1 MINQKFQTFFYRW
14 VCSTNHKDIGTL
26 YLLFGTI
33 SGVIGSWLSYFIRD
47 QLYSPGNTALQTNY
61 QLYNVMITAHALV
74 MIFFL
79 IMPILIGCFGN
90 WMVPVMLGAP
100 DMAFARLNN
109 LSFWLLPVSLFLL
122 VLSMFA
128 EIGVGAGWT
137 VYPPLSHIIT
147 SPGPAVDLAILS
159 LHIAGVS
166 SLAGAINFI
175 VTIVGMRACGM
186 SADRLPLFCW
196 SLVVTA
202 MLLILSL
209 PVFAGGITMLL
220 TDRNFNTVFYV
231 PECGGDPVLFQHL
244 FWFFGHPE
252 VYVLI
257 LPAFGIVSHVVSA
270 FSNKEIFG
278 YIGMVCAMCTIGFL
292 GFIVWAHHM
301 FTVGLDVDTRAYFTG
316 ATMIIAVPTGI
327 KIFSWLATMWG
338 GLLNFTVPMQF
349 AIGFIFLFVCGGLSG
364 IVLSNAALD
373 IALHDTYYVV
383 GHFHYVLSMGAVF
396 GVFCGFYYWFP
407 KMFAVYLCEIIA
419 LNLYRVFFIGVNVTF
434 FPMHFLGL
442 SGMPRRIPDYIDS
455 LSYFNNMA
463 TLGSLISF
471 VSAGFFIFFV
481 AFALIEQRYI
491 PVLDSWNTQ
500 TIEVVNTRRN
510 FVVTSQVLAAII
522 RGLVFRVRKVS
533 RRRYHA
539 AVGRIIFKHFNNAV
553 LTSSFIKKMVVY
565 LRSCGSIFDVILL
578 DHFYDRRIIS
588 KLFRVDPKKLNLG
601 IGAKAKKA
609 LAKKRKKNRNK
620 PKKVRTFFSLFL
632 GIFPDIFADIPHEKQ
647 LSFQDPAT
655 PAMEGI
661 IFFHN
666 ELMGLLIF
674 ILIFVTWM
682 LFVVVVQFGHY
693 YKSGNLSL
701 NSSRF
706 YYFMFKVWGRF
717 TDYVLY
723 DTLLTAYFAWLE
735 RCPEAKWERIVSYR
749 RRRRFLKRFEN
760 RRKFIRATFASK
772 ISQHVLL
779 EIIWTIIPCGFILLI
794 MFPSFALLYGIDEI
808 VIPMITIKIYGYQ
821 WYWNYQHINYLE
833 PFGENYRTDYIS
845 TMVPEEYLEFGQF
858 RLLTVDEPLY
868 MPIGVHVRLLVGSM
882 DVIHSFAVP
891 SFGIKNDA
899 IPGRLTQAFVFI
911 KRAGIFYGQCS
922 ELCGVRHAF
931 MPIEVYGI
939 SFEDYDN
946 YFVNKFFRVINL
958 NDTSISY
965 EFL

>member
-1 MINQKFQTFFYRW
+1 MLNQKFQIFFYRW

-47 QLYSPGNTALQTNY
+47 QLYSPGNTVLQTNY

-128 EIGVGAGWT
+128 EVGVGAGWT
-137 VYPPLSHIIT
+137 VYPPLSHIMT

-166 SLAGAINFI
+166 SLAGAINFV

-196 SLVVTA
+196 SVLVTA
-202 MLLILSL
+202 ILLILSL

-257 LPAFGIVSHVVSA
+257 LPAFGIVSHVVSV
-270 FSNKEIFG
+270 FSSKEIFG

-301 FTVGLDVDTRAYFTG
+301 YTVGLDVDTRAYFTG

-455 LSYFNNMA
+455 LSYFNNLA

-471 VSAGFFIFFV
+471 VASAFFIFFV

-500 TIEVVNTRRN
+500 TVEVVNTRRN
-510 FVVTSQVLAAII
+510 FVVSSQVLAAII
-522 RGLVFRVRKVS
+522 RGLVFNIRRVN

-539 AVGRIIFKHFNNAV
+539 AAGRIIFKHFNNVV
-553 LTSSFIKKMVVY
+553 LTSTFVKKMVIY
-565 LRSCGSIFDVILL
+565 LRKCGSVFDIMLL
-578 DHFYDRRIIS
+578 DDYYDRRIIS
-588 KLFRVDPKKLNLG
+588 TLFRVKPRKFFVTKKNVL
-601 IGAKAKKA
+601 KK
-609 LAKKRKKNRNK
+609 KKRIKKI
-620 PKKVRTFFSLFL
+620 KKRFKKYMESIIVL
-632 GIFPDIFADIPHEKQ
+632 FADIPHEKQ

-655 PAMEGI
+655 PVMEGI

-682 LFVVVVQFGHY
+682 LFIIVVQFGQY
-693 YKSGNLSL
+693 YRSGNLFL
-701 NSSRF
+701 NSARF

-717 TDYVLY
+717 TDYVLH
-723 DTLLTAYFAWLE
+723 DSLLLTYFAWLE
-735 RCPEAKWERIVSYR
+735 KCTEAKWERIVSYR
-749 RRRRFLKRFEN
+749 RRRRFLMRFEN
-760 RRKFIRATFASK
+760 RRKYIRATFASK

-779 EIIWTIIPCGFILLI
+779 EIIWTLIPCGFILLI

-833 PFGENYRTDYIS
+833 SFGENIRTDYIS
-845 TMVPEEYLEFGQF
+845 TMVPDEYLEFGQF

-946 YFVNKFFRVINL
+946 FFVNKFFRLTNL
-958 NDTSISY
+958 NENALSY